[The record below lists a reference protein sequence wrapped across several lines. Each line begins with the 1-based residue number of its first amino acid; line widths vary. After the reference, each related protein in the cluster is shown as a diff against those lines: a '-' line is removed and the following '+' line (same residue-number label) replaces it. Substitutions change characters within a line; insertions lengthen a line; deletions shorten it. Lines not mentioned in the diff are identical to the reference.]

1 MGESP
6 QLPNTRYGVAIAARG
21 AAPPAARSERDKTTF
36 DADEGRSRERQADK
50 EKFVDLNDYD
60 CPKQDCLSR
69 SEC

>member
-21 AAPPAARSERDKTTF
+21 AAPPRETRQRSTPTREEAERD
-36 DADEGRSRERQADK
+36 RQIRDK